1 EMGNWSHIEAGR
13 KIRDEKA
20 GSPNLRQSTILN
32 SMHKYQPRFHLVRT
46 DDILKLPYSAFRTFV
61 FKETEFIAVT
71 AYQNEKI
78 TQLKIDNNPFA
89 KGFRDTGGGK
99 REKKRLLAQ
108 TSSVPCSQEGSAAH
122 VRDVTSGDEDGEDC
136 DSMEICVVEEDQEE
150 GISQRQ
156 FPPDENRNSL
166 QRSTDDDRSDP
177 SKEEG
182 LSTDTEPDT
191 QLRRHHDDSPDPDKP
206 DNMSTV
212 LSSHVRPD
220 KEHCLGF
227 ADELK
232 NAGKISDMER
242 NGDVSPRDRKC
253 VTGGEKDGRASS
265 IVRSVSISPR
275 PLHKGDGGGGR
286 RGSFGEDGGPGSVS
300 PTCRSVSPDSSTATQ
315 GAKSAPALSFPV
327 SAMLPG
333 TSAPTPVSFTTAHAH
348 AHALPLQ
355 YFSAAG
361 SHLDLN
367 HLATAH
373 LQSQLGQAAA
383 SSILGSQLSLLG
395 PQFFQQGFN
404 PFGLTREGLAAAAA
418 AAGSHFGPLFFP
430 RSHASRFSPYGFPP
444 RSSPATAAST
454 SPTVSGG
461 SPKLCSPTIVQSSSS
476 SSSVTPSSSRE
487 GRGSVSPCSP
497 LSLCT
502 TRPEERA
509 ESLSRTSPHHGA
521 FKSTYPRSGDL
532 RRMERMLSGLQR
544 ADRPQHVDNDPY
556 QRDVV

>member
-1 EMGNWSHIEAGR
+1 M
-13 KIRDEKA
+13 
-20 GSPNLRQSTILN
+20 TILN

-71 AYQNEKI
+71 AYQNEKVLMMMMMMMMSI

-253 VTGGEKDGRASS
+253 VTGG
-265 IVRSVSISPR
+265 
-275 PLHKGDGGGGR
+275 
-286 RGSFGEDGGPGSVS
+286 
-300 PTCRSVSPDSSTATQ
+300 
-315 GAKSAPALSFPV
+315 
-327 SAMLPG
+327 
-333 TSAPTPVSFTTAHAH
+333 
-348 AHALPLQ
+348 
-355 YFSAAG
+355 

-444 RSSPATAAST
+444 RSSPATAASCVF
-454 SPTVSGG
+454 SHVVVTVWVLAGMNFCAIRNVQGWFLPPSVGDMNLCG
-461 SPKLCSPTIVQSSSS
+461 VLIWTDLNFCGIRIYTKNIRIPK
-476 SSSVTPSSSRE
+476 R
-487 GRGSVSPCSP
+487 
-497 LSLCT
+497 
-502 TRPEERA
+502 
-509 ESLSRTSPHHGA
+509 
-521 FKSTYPRSGDL
+521 
-532 RRMERMLSGLQR
+532 
-544 ADRPQHVDNDPY
+544 
-556 QRDVV
+556 RDVVV